1 VFFLVEIRE
10 VKTFRDLKKFVDY
23 PHRIYAGNPYW
34 IPPLRMDELNTLRRD
49 KNPAFEFCKAR
60 YWLAYKDGCPA
71 GRIAGI
77 INHRYEEKWGQKY
90 ARFGWIDFIDDE
102 EVSRALLETVEAWAK
117 EQGMTGVH
125 GPLGFCDLD
134 REGMLVEGFEELGT
148 MITIYNYPY
157 YPEHL
162 EKLGYRK
169 DADWVE
175 FLLKTPEKIP
185 ETVERVN
192 QLLLKRGRM
201 KIVKAKK
208 ARDLRP
214 YARSA
219 FELVNQA
226 YDALYGVVTLSDR
239 QIEAVTKQYFSF
251 INPDYAVAV
260 LDEHDKMAAFGVAIP
275 SLSKAL
281 QRGKGRLFPF
291 GFIHLLRAL
300 RKNDRLDLYLIA
312 VRPDLQ
318 NKGVNALLMTE
329 ITRSAMRNGIK
340 TAESNPELEVN
351 AKVQAQW
358 KHYEG
363 RQHKRRRV
371 FLKDLT

>member
-1 VFFLVEIRE
+1 LVEIRE

-102 EVSRALLETVEAWAK
+102 EISRALLETVEAWAR